1 MVHIKV
7 LQNRLCLYLNIL
19 CPNMI
24 LFHVFA
30 VGINITQRKMSEIYW
45 LRQKEANVTEQICC
59 NVEMKSIIFTWFSL
73 FIWL

>member
-19 CPNMI
+19 CPNII

-30 VGINITQRKMSEIYW
+30 MAINITQRKMSEIYW
-45 LRQKEANVTEQICC
+45 LRQKEANVTEQIRC
-59 NVEMKSIIFTWFSL
+59 NVEMKSIIFTRFSL
-73 FIWL
+73 FI